1 MDGSAAT
8 NLPELSVS
16 ELAGAVK
23 RTMETT
29 FDRVRVRGEL
39 GRVTIAKSGHLYA
52 DLKDANASISL
63 VMWRGPVSSLRF
75 RPEEGLEIIAEGK
88 LTTFPQKSQY
98 QLIADRMEPAGAGA
112 LMALLEE
119 RKRRLA
125 QEGLF
130 DAAAKRPLPFLP
142 EIIGVVTSPSGAVIR
157 DILHRLEERFP
168 RRVLLWPVLV
178 QGDKAAEQ
186 IAGAI
191 AGFNALPVDGRV
203 PRPDLLIVARG
214 GGSIEDLWCFNE
226 EIVVRAAAA
235 STIPLI
241 SAVGHET
248 DVTLIDF
255 AADRR
260 APTPTAA
267 AEIAVPVRLELLERV
282 AAGAARL
289 AGALGRG
296 LDRRSM
302 EARGLGARLPRPE
315 LLLGGPRQRFDHVG
329 DRLRLALLANARMAQ
344 AGLDRCA
351 GRLRPQALI
360 QDLARRRNRLDEL
373 FGRLG
378 QIQAQ
383 NDLLRARSLR
393 QSAARLQPSLERA
406 LLGHARALSGHSR
419 MLETLSHRS
428 VLARGYA
435 LVMRPGGE
443 IVRAA
448 AAIHAGEA
456 LDLAFA
462 DGIIPVSVGAGS
474 SAPKKRKGGGG
485 QEQGSLF

>member
-1 MDGSAAT
+1 MDGSATT

-39 GRVTIAKSGHLYA
+39 GRVTLAKSGHLYA

-63 VMWRGPVSSLRF
+63 VMWRGPVSALRF

-157 DILHRLEERFP
+157 DILHRLAERFP

-186 IAGAI
+186 IARAI
-191 AGFNALPVDGRV
+191 AGFNALAVDGPV

-260 APTPTAA
+260 APTPSAA

-282 AAGAARL
+282 EAARGRL
-289 AGALGRG
+289 VGALARG
-296 LDRRSM
+296 LDRRRM
-302 EARGLGARLPRPE
+302 EARGVSARLPRPE
-315 LLLGGPRQRFDHVG
+315 ALLSAPRQRFDHCG
-329 DRLRLALLANARMAQ
+329 DRLRLALLANTRIAH

-360 QDLARRRNRLDEL
+360 QDVARRRSRLDEV
-373 FGRLG
+373 FGRLV

-383 NDLLRARSLR
+383 NQLLRGRAL
-393 QSAARLQPSLERA
+393 QQGAARLVPSMQRA
-406 LLGHARALSGHSR
+406 LLGHARALAGHVR

-435 LVMRPGGE
+435 LVMRPEGE
-443 IVRAA
+443 IIRAA
-448 AAIHAGEA
+448 AGLHAGEA

-462 DGIIPVSVGAGS
+462 DGIIPVLVGAGG
-474 SAPKKRKGGGG
+474 SAPRKRKKGGGL
-485 QEQGSLF
+485 EQGSLF

>member
-1 MDGSAAT
+1 MDGSATT

-39 GRVTIAKSGHLYA
+39 GRVTLAKSGHLYA

-63 VMWRGPVSSLRF
+63 VMWRGPVSALRF

-157 DILHRLEERFP
+157 DILHRLAERFP

-186 IAGAI
+186 IARAI
-191 AGFNALPVDGRV
+191 AGFNALAVDGPV

-260 APTPTAA
+260 APTPSAA

-282 AAGAARL
+282 EAARGRL
-289 AGALGRG
+289 VGALARG
-296 LDRRSM
+296 LDRRRM
-302 EARGLGARLPRPE
+302 EARGVSARLPRPE
-315 LLLGGPRQRFDHVG
+315 ALLSAPRQRFDHFG
-329 DRLRLALLANARMAQ
+329 DRLRLALLANTRIAHS
-344 AGLDRCA
+344 GLDR
-351 GRLRPQALI
+351 
-360 QDLARRRNRLDEL
+360 
-373 FGRLG
+373 
-378 QIQAQ
+378 
-383 NDLLRARSLR
+383 
-393 QSAARLQPSLERA
+393 
-406 LLGHARALSGHSR
+406 
-419 MLETLSHRS
+419 
-428 VLARGYA
+428 
-435 LVMRPGGE
+435 
-443 IVRAA
+443 
-448 AAIHAGEA
+448 
-456 LDLAFA
+456 
-462 DGIIPVSVGAGS
+462 
-474 SAPKKRKGGGG
+474 
-485 QEQGSLF
+485 